1 MSAGIVFSSPGWSAS
16 PPLLLLGAN
25 QVHVWCVALDQPD
38 SRVRSLWHTLAP
50 DEQGRAER
58 FHFRRDRE
66 HFIIARGLLRQLI
79 GRYLGI
85 EAHRLR
91 FCYNSYG
98 KPGLAEELNPSPISF
113 NLSHSQG
120 LALFAFTHQRELGV
134 DIEYVRPEVVKE
146 RIAEHFFSRQ
156 EVAVLRALPAA
167 MQAEAFFNCWTR
179 KEAYVKAKGEGLSL
193 PLDQFDVSLT
203 PGDEAALLATRGDP
217 REASRWSLQALHPA
231 PDYIGALALEGHRP
245 ELKCWRWS
253 E

>member
-1 MSAGIVFSSPGWSAS
+1 MSASVVSSSPSWSAP
-16 PPLLLLGAN
+16 PPLLLLGSD
-25 QVHVWCVALDQPD
+25 QVHVWSAALDQPD
-38 SRVRSLWHTLAP
+38 SLVRNLWHTLAP

-79 GRYLGI
+79 CRYSGT
-85 EAHRLR
+85 EAQRLR
-91 FCYNSYG
+91 FCYTSYG
-98 KPGLAEELNPSPISF
+98 KPFLAEESNPSPISF

-120 LALFAFTHQRELGV
+120 LALFAFTRQRELGV
-134 DIEYVRPEVVKE
+134 DVEYVRPEVVKE

-156 EVAVLRALPAA
+156 EVRVLRALPAA

-203 PGDEAALLATRGDP
+203 PGDEAALLATRGDS

-231 PDYIGALALEGHRP
+231 PNYIGALALEGHRR